1 MEKQALLDWLDID
14 QDAPTLYEIPYG
26 EMIQVVQQGHDK
38 DIEDIRQHR
47 R

>member
-14 QDAPTLYEIPYG
+14 QDAPTYG
-26 EMIQVVQQGHDK
+26 EMIQVVQQGHNK